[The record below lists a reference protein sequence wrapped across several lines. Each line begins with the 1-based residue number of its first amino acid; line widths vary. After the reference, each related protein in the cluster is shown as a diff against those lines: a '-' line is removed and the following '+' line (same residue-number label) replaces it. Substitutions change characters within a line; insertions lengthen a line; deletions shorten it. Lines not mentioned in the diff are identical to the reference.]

1 MCFALLPTSLPV
13 FAERGI
19 QLSQRKLQAW
29 QDAGLIDAETVR
41 RITVFEAS
49 HAKPLGLWAVIGI
62 GALAIGL
69 GLISVVAA
77 NWDAIAGSARLA
89 IHFAIMLG
97 VAGWMF
103 WQQRVSNAGEHTIG
117 KQFFSDAG
125 LFILGALALTFFG
138 HLGQV
143 YQTSSPLWQ
152 PLLAWLILFTPALL
166 LLGRGWLAALAWMAG
181 VVGTAGTFASWY
193 VEKIGDMPEFYLAML
208 LTIPPLIIAFAA
220 SMRRVIVRR
229 DFWRRLEQIAMILLA
244 VATALFHLAAE
255 VSGSLLS
262 PDATDFGQIALILLM
277 TYGALAALVFFLPL
291 TGGRDPRSQHA
302 VAAIIGAAG
311 ISNLLAALNGGHSE
325 IAAAMIF
332 MAFWAAVGAVS
343 LHAGWRLIFQ
353 VAVGILAIRLIILS
367 FQLGIDLLG
376 SGVGLILAGIFTL
389 GIAWGAVRFSRR
401 FAPQRETDDEGEAA

>member
-41 RITVFEAS
+41 RITAFEAS

-143 YQTSSPLWQ
+143 
-152 PLLAWLILFTPALL
+152 
-166 LLGRGWLAALAWMAG
+166 
-181 VVGTAGTFASWY
+181 
-193 VEKIGDMPEFYLAML
+193 
-208 LTIPPLIIAFAA
+208 
-220 SMRRVIVRR
+220 
-229 DFWRRLEQIAMILLA
+229 
-244 VATALFHLAAE
+244 
-255 VSGSLLS
+255 
-262 PDATDFGQIALILLM
+262 
-277 TYGALAALVFFLPL
+277 
-291 TGGRDPRSQHA
+291 
-302 VAAIIGAAG
+302 
-311 ISNLLAALNGGHSE
+311 
-325 IAAAMIF
+325 
-332 MAFWAAVGAVS
+332 
-343 LHAGWRLIFQ
+343 
-353 VAVGILAIRLIILS
+353 
-367 FQLGIDLLG
+367 
-376 SGVGLILAGIFTL
+376 
-389 GIAWGAVRFSRR
+389 
-401 FAPQRETDDEGEAA
+401 